1 MSLQEKAQRLSQLL
15 KFKDIIKDVK
25 VNLVKNNPNKYVIKI
40 PTPLPTEPDWLVSYT
55 GVRFSKVLDYYDIFD
70 EIEFY
75 PIPYIS
81 GPACDYLLTEQ
92 DEPIFTMEDDY
103 ICTS

>member
-15 KFKDIIKDVK
+15 KFKDIVKDVK
-25 VNLVKNNPNKYVIKI
+25 ANLVKVNPNKYVIKI
-40 PTPLPTEPDWLVSYT
+40 PTPLPIEPDWLDSYT

-70 EIEFY
+70 EIEFH

-81 GPACDYLLTEQ
+81 GPACDYLITEQ
-92 DEPIFTMEDDY
+92 DDPIFTMEDDY
-103 ICTS
+103 ICVS